1 MSGQHIL
8 VAANALTN
16 VPIAELPVSELHFS
30 RVLNDNGVLEAQI
43 LLSDAGVSLT
53 KLLTNNALEPGY
65 VSLYCMRDNVPVWG
79 GLLWAHSY
87 DSTSGILTIDGA
99 EFGSYL
105 SSRFI
110 MQNTTY
116 NADVATLAVTWVSQV
131 FADGG
136 PLDALAAGLPSASTL
151 TGTTLKGTFYAYEQ
165 HCVAD
170 LLTGYVAQ
178 NPGGIDWSF
187 DMRDVDINGNPRPT
201 FVVSA
206 PRRGRNAVA
215 TGVQWD
221 YPFDLASL
229 ALSRNA
235 QAGELA
241 TELIVTGAGS
251 GATLLQA
258 SKAIP
263 VPGYIKLQS
272 VVNDGNL
279 ATQAAVNNYAV
290 AEAQTRAH
298 NGASM
303 VFGAVILGS
312 SWYGSGV
319 DTGDEVCIRITDPY
333 YPGGALLY
341 QRIIGYDVTPAT
353 SGAPE
358 LVGVTFGDP
367 LVNIG

>member
-8 VAANALTN
+8 VATNALTN
-16 VPIAELPVSELHFS
+16 VPIAELPVSALHHS

-43 LLSDAGVSLT
+43 LLSDSSIAALG
-53 KLLTNNALEPGY
+53 LLTNNALEPGY
-65 VSLYCMRDNVPVWG
+65 VSLYCMRDNVVDWG
-79 GLLWAHSY
+79 GLLWSHAY
-87 DSTSGILTIDGA
+87 DSTSGLLTIDGA

-110 MQNTTY
+110 ISTETY
-116 NADVATLAVTWVSQV
+116 SADVATLANTWVTRV

-136 PLDALAAGLPSASTL
+136 PTIASAVTT
-151 TGTTLKGTFYAYEQ
+151 TGTTLSGAFNHYEQ

-187 DMRDVDINGNPRPT
+187 DCRDTDSNGNPRPT

-206 PRRGRNAVA
+206 PRRGRTSQK
-215 TGVQWD
+215 TGIQWD
-221 YPFDLASL
+221 YPGDLASL
-229 ALSRNA
+229 ALTRNA

-251 GATLLQA
+251 GATLLQS

-263 VPGYIKLQS
+263 VAGYIKLQA

-279 ATQAAVNNYAV
+279 ATQAAVNAYAA

-312 SWYGSGV
+312 SWYGSGA
-319 DTGDEVCIRITDPY
+319 DTGDEVAVRITDPY
-333 YPGGALLY
+333 YPSGQLLY
-341 QRIIGYDVTPAT
+341 QRIIGYDVIPAT
-353 SGAPE
+353 ASEPE
-358 LVGVTFGDP
+358 LVHVTFGDA
-367 LVNIG
+367 LTSNIA

>member
-1 MSGQHIL
+1 MSGKHIL
-8 VAANALTN
+8 VATNALTN
-16 VPIAELPVSELHFS
+16 KPIAELPVSEYHHS
-30 RVLNDNGVLEAQI
+30 RVLNDNGVCEGNI
-43 LLSDAGVSLT
+43 LLSDPGIK
-53 KLLTNNALEPGY
+53 KLALLANNALEPGY
-65 VSLYCMRDNVPVWG
+65 ASLVCYRDGVPDWT
-79 GLLWAHSY
+79 GLLWSHDY
-87 DSTSGILTIDGA
+87 DSTGAGLDISGS
-99 EFGSYL
+99 EMGSYL

-110 MQNTTY
+110 VKQVNY
-116 NADVATLAVTWVSQV
+116 SDDVANLAYDWVTQV
-131 FADGG
+131 FGDGG
-136 PLDALAAGLPSASTL
+136 PTITTAITL
-151 TGTTLKGTFYAYEQ
+151 TGTTLTGTFNSYEQ

-187 DMRDVDINGNPRPT
+187 DIVGVDANGNPQVC

-206 PRRGRNAVA
+206 PRRGRNAQQ

-221 YPFDLASL
+221 YPGDLAAL
-229 ALSRNA
+229 ALTRNA
-235 QAGELA
+235 QQGELA

-263 VPGYIKLQS
+263 VPGYIKLQA

-279 ATQAAVNNYAV
+279 ATQAAVNAYAV

-303 VFGAVILGS
+303 VFSAVILGS

-319 DTGDEVCIRITDPY
+319 DTGDEVAIRITDPY
-333 YPGGALLY
+333 YPTGQLLY
-341 QRIIGYDVTPAT
+341 QRIIGYDVVPQTAN
-353 SGAPE
+353 SPE
-358 LVGVTFGDP
+358 VVKVTFGDP
-367 LVNIG
+367 LSSNIA